1 MDTKKA
7 TRLDEIFISD
17 YDFIGDW
24 ITIAVPSNLPNEYR
38 QKIVAALTT
47 AHLGNKS
54 IDRTYKRIKPDLDKI
69 FPTDKF
75 PSENL
80 TEENKLA
87 REIFAFL
94 HDEYRMMYSVFGNI
108 DSTELPLGKH
118 ICYLA
123 LTRLRVSYRACLM
136 LIRMGFYFESYSI
149 IRMIFEQLCWTLAN
163 YTLTDD
169 DDLDKLIQPTKS
181 IAYAKTKFKYIGTFY
196 NNLSHFAH
204 ISNNALGNYISQGE
218 DGFILTYSKAEY
230 VYETQIA
237 LYSLI
242 KMQINIIEFLYNDE
256 IKNYR
261 YYGLD
266 EGKDIRLIGER
277 FLKFEDRLK
286 KYELKIR
293 FNNK

>member
-7 TRLDEIFISD
+7 FRLDEIFISD

-54 IDRTYKRIKPDLDKI
+54 IDRTYKKIKPDLDKI

-75 PSENL
+75 PNEKL
-80 TEENKLA
+80 TEENKLT
-87 REIFAFL
+87 REIFDFL
-94 HDEYRMMYSVFGNI
+94 RDEHRRMYSVFGNI
-108 DSTELPLGKH
+108 DSTKLPLGKH

-123 LTRLRVSYRACLM
+123 LTRLSESYRACLM

-163 YTLTDD
+163 YTLNDYD
-169 DDLDKLIQPTKS
+169 GLDKLIQPTKS
-181 IAYAKTKFKYIGTFY
+181 ITYAKTKFKFIGTFY

-218 DGFILTYSKAEY
+218 NEFILTYSKAEY

-242 KMQINIIEFLYNDE
+242 KMQIDIIEIIYNEE
-256 IKNYR
+256 IKGYK
-261 YYGLD
+261 YWWLD
-266 EGKDIRLIGER
+266 EATDIRLIGER

-286 KYELKIR
+286 KYELKIHYS
-293 FNNK
+293 